1 MKITATAI
9 PEVLLLEPVVH
20 GDHRGFFVETFR
32 RSWFDARGLPADFVQ
47 DNHSK
52 SGQGTLRGLHYQLNN
67 PQGKLVRAIQGE
79 IFDVAV
85 DLRKASPTFGKWAAV
100 TLSADNKR
108 QLWVPPGFAHG
119 FYVTSETAEIV
130 YKCTE
135 YYASSL
141 LQNSWGVMS
150 FTSSTFVFL
159 AKIVSQLSANVC
171 RLAIGLGFAPLPPG
185 TPSMSDGGE
194 PLQDHGQGV
203 FSLGLVCEVQCED
216 ALHVLRT

>member
-52 SGQGTLRGLHYQLNN
+52 SGQGTLRGLHYQLNK

-85 DLRKASPTFGKWAAV
+85 DLRKASPTFGKWAGV

-135 YYASSL
+135 YYAPEDDRSL
-141 LQNSWGVMS
+141 RWNDE
-150 FTSSTFVFL
+150 
-159 AKIVSQLSANVC
+159 
-171 RLAIGLGFAPLPPG
+171 AIGIRWPLLEDSPVLSDRDRDAPG
-185 TPSMSDGGE
+185 
-194 PLQDHGQGV
+194 LQAAEL
-203 FSLGLVCEVQCED
+203 FP
-216 ALHVLRT
+216 